1 METTESDHKLLL
13 RDRDNNG
20 NNELKN
26 IREEL
31 FKIQQLFKQIDYSV
45 FNLENKEN
53 IEKTDF
59 SEDFTTFSSLSTTS
73 SSFSYS
79 CTSSTSSINSSSSSS
94 SSSLCGVKRNRDS
107 CEIDISDRVKNPL
120 TFDITNVDYNK
131 NKNKNKNKNN
141 NNKTENIV
149 FEGKFSTTS
158 SLSSNPKND
167 FYPQNSLLNNINY
180 DNNNYNNNNNNNNK
194 NELKENGKEI
204 KKTTNRISVDY
215 YNYQNDEDGTINQSV
230 DQNADYMTQSG
241 TVCCKHNWDF

>member
-53 IEKTDF
+53 IEKADF

-94 SSSLCGVKRNRDS
+94 SSSSSFCGVKRYRDS
-107 CEIDISDRVKNPL
+107 REIDISDRVKNPL

-141 NNKTENIV
+141 NNNNNNKTGNIF
-149 FEGKFSTTS
+149 FEGKFSTAS

-180 DNNNYNNNNNNNNK
+180 DYYYYYD
-194 NELKENGKEI
+194 
-204 KKTTNRISVDY
+204 DY
-215 YNYQNDEDGTINQSV
+215 YYYYYYYYYNQNY
-230 DQNADYMTQSG
+230 
-241 TVCCKHNWDF
+241 